1 MQSNIKK
8 KEVLR
13 ENAKELPKDR
23 MEALLNEMSKT
34 HADGVGALLKER
46 EGHFEDIKLKQET
59 SDEEDENTCHEKLD
73 EVPDMIKL
81 RSEIVGNLSKKI
93 SETHQ
98 EQNKVEMS
106 SIIKKGLKFI
116 ARAAVPIAALFAFV
130 QPQRALLVMSVSTA
144 FSTTVEL
151 LDVCGNMWSW
161 ES

>member
-81 RSEIVGNLSKKI
+81 RSEIVGNLSSFIEKDKRD
-93 SETHQ
+93 SSGTKQGWDVKYHQ
-98 EQNKVEMS
+98 ERAQIYCAS
-106 SIIKKGLKFI
+106 S
-116 ARAAVPIAALFAFV
+116 
-130 QPQRALLVMSVSTA
+130 STNCCIVC
-144 FSTTVEL
+144 FCSTTKSAISYVSKYCFFYHRWIVRCL
-151 LDVCGNMWSW
+151 R
-161 ES
+161 